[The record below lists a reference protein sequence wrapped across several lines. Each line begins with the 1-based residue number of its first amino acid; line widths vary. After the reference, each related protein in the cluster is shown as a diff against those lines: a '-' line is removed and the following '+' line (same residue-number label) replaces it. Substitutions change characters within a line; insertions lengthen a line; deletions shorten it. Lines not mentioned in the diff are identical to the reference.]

1 MDIVQGSQNDS
12 SSDND
17 DNSTQ
22 QRKKSK
28 CVAVMN
34 RDGGG
39 VSRNG
44 MSGNKESSSS
54 GSGSKLDE
62 CIQRLSRRVGRS
74 FDLTT
79 KAHENGVRVL
89 LQIRD
94 KIFNGQQ
101 ASADC
106 NILLVCCGV
115 SMERRRL
122 LKGEKDECYE
132 DYMRTAVLIFVT
144 VCLIE
149 HQRRGE
155 LEDEEA
161 DRHVEILRRSSSMS
175 LWSRVRFSKLVDD
188 AAATAIHR
196 PDAAAAVSQVAVLDP
211 TSTVTSVPKSKNE
224 LRPWKDVIE
233 EMDKE
238 WKSAPMGD
246 GEVAYAAVCSGVMLL
261 EKDDIK
267 IFEALSEIFYRH
279 TALQL
284 ASKSLNDAASA
295 NFLSLSAVAY
305 CGTINSEGVSQSKCK
320 ALISAGESEA
330 GQQVMRDMVLSFL
343 LPSSLVRV
351 RRTLLLSREV
361 AAKATVDYTDIV
373 QFAHETAM
381 EGLEWTWEHSKH
393 PLKLTCALLTAIACL
408 TTREGDD
415 PIRKADAFSGLVNLP
430 FFNTSNVPQKKM
442 RVALVPESRRWVLFS
457 MEKGAPVI
465 QS

>member
-1 MDIVQGSQNDS
+1 
-12 SSDND
+12 
-17 DNSTQ
+17 
-22 QRKKSK
+22 
-28 CVAVMN
+28 MN

-39 VSRNG
+39 GGGGGGDGGGGDNG
-44 MSGNKESSSS
+44 SGNNNNT
-54 GSGSKLDE
+54 LDE
-62 CIQRLSRRVGRS
+62 CIQRLSRRVGHA

-94 KIFNGQQ
+94 KIFNGEK

-106 NILLVCCGV
+106 NILLICCGV

-122 LKGEKDECYE
+122 LKGEKDELYE

-144 VCLIE
+144 VCFIE

-175 LWSRVRFSKLVDD
+175 LWSRVRSSKHVDD
-188 AAATAIHR
+188 SAAAA
-196 PDAAAAVSQVAVLDP
+196 DAAVSQVAVLDP
-211 TSTVTSVPKSKNE
+211 TSTITSVPKSKKE

-233 EMDKE
+233 EE
-238 WKSAPMGD
+238 WKIATMSD
-246 GEVAYAAVCSGVMLL
+246 GEIAYAAVCSGVMLL

-267 IFEALSEIFYRH
+267 LFEALSEIFYRH

-305 CGTINSEGVSQSKCK
+305 CGAVNSEGVSQSKCK

-381 EGLEWTWEHSKH
+381 EGLEWTWEHSKD

-430 FFNTSNVPQKKM
+430 FLNTSNLPEKKM
-442 RVALVPESRRWVLFS
+442 RVTLVPESRRWVLFS
-457 MEKGAPVI
+457 VEKGAPVV
-465 QS
+465 QSSVEGLEGAMIALVGLSETL